1 VEGTPA
7 NGQIFSETFS
17 ELCRSIELR
26 RENQRLRAALE
37 QSRSLQQTSRS
48 SQGETCQVARVLPDF
63 LQTQI
68 HGSIHDRRL
77 LSPVDDSSS
86 HNNLCREL
94 EQANK
99 ARDELLETIQLQS
112 AEILQLHQRLKSRIP
127 SPEITLMT
135 PKPESEMKASY
146 DPANMQEALGSARKE
161 LEQSLVARD
170 DLLR

>member
-1 VEGTPA
+1 MEGTQA

-68 HGSIHDRRL
+68 YGSIHDRRL
-77 LSPVDDSSS
+77 LSPVDGSFS
-86 HNNLCREL
+86 HTNLCREL

-99 ARDELLETIQLQS
+99 ARDELLDTIQLQS
-112 AEILQLHQRLKSRIP
+112 DEILQLQQHLNSLP
-127 SPEITLMT
+127 PEITLQT
-135 PKPESEMKASY
+135 RKPEYEIKASY
-146 DPANMQEALGSARKE
+146 DLANMQEALGSARKE
-161 LEQSLVARD
+161 LEQSLIARD